1 MSFSSASVPSPDP
14 LEELNNIKYIMNHYR
29 STMRGEAYNND
40 NDTIDLNQIE
50 NYVRKIEY
58 FKTEVARLYNFIKKN
73 IGSIPAESIK
83 ECLDIITDIE
93 TVIYIPLIKLTRMI
107 TTFSKDIS
115 DIKKKSLDN
124 IQSSLSPSSS
134 SSTAASAS
142 TTSPGRKR
150 RPRYTRRRSTRRRR

>member
-1 MSFSSASVPSPDP
+1 MSFSSASVPSPDT

-29 STMRGEAYNND
+29 STMGGEAYNND

>member
-1 MSFSSASVPSPDP
+1 MSSASASVPSPDT
-14 LEELNNIKYIMNHYR
+14 LEELNNIKYIMNIYR
-29 STMRGEAYNND
+29 SSMRGEEYNND
-40 NDTIDLNQIE
+40 NDTINLNQIE

-58 FKTEVARLYNFIKKN
+58 FKTQVARLYNFIEKN

-93 TVIYIPLIKLTRMI
+93 TVIYIPFIKLTRMI

-150 RPRYTRRRSTRRRR
+150 RPRSTRRSSTRRRS